1 VITQFCS
8 AASYFGNSEQELSEG
23 EKVCTARAAAP
34 QIQRKGHAGRLSLL
48 HRPAECVIL
57 QQPSVGGVRPF
68 FEISNQQ
75 SAFSQTVCDP
85 LPTEQ

>member
-48 HRPAECVIL
+48 HRSGEYAIL
-57 QQPSVGGVRPF
+57 QLPSGVELRPI
-68 FEISNQQ
+68 FEK
-75 SAFSQTVCDP
+75 
-85 LPTEQ
+85 